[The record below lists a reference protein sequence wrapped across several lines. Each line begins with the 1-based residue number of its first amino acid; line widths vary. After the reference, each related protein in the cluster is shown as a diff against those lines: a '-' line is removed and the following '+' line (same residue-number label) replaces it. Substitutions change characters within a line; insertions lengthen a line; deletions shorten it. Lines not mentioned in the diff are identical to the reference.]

1 MSTTGASDLLLAPEE
16 VAFDVERFDWVDDG
30 RLEVVGR
37 WSGVRGLR
45 FVRPVLTVPVA
56 GRRRRIV
63 ALLEH
68 KPWVASD
75 GDQWVAAFPWQGHR
89 EAVGPAQLAV
99 GPSLVVELPAPGPRQ
114 SPVPREPSPADLAAQ
129 RAYETET
136 RAARESEAAQALLR
150 RERED
155 HERRRR
161 ELEAGLEALRA
172 DVAAAGAVA
181 DGVRLERAGARARL
195 DDALADNDRL
205 RATHADAEA
214 ETARLRA
221 THADAEAETARLR
234 AAHADAEAETARLR
248 AAHADAEAETARL
261 RAHADAEAATHRLRA
276 AHGAAA
282 EQLSDAVAEND
293 RLREKRGAAAEP
305 LRDELARPLEAAPEP
320 APRPA
325 GTGAADGRRTVKILD
340 GPQRMPEV
348 KPLLVQAQPLKRNA
362 AAVWGRRIAAIV
374 LLLVALVALFI
385 LLH

>member
-75 GDQWVAAFPWQGHR
+75 GEQWVAAFPWQGHR

-172 DVAAAGAVA
+172 DVAAARAVA
-181 DGVRLERAGARARL
+181 DEVRLELAGAGARL

-205 RATHADAEA
+205 RAA
-214 ETARLRA
+214 
-221 THADAEAETARLR
+221 HADAEAETARLR

>member
-16 VAFDVERFDWVDDG
+16 VTFEVERFDWVDG
-30 RLEVVGR
+30 ARLEVLGR

-75 GDQWVAAFPWQGHR
+75 GDRWVAAFPWEGHR

-99 GPSLVVELPAPGPRQ
+99 GPSLVVDLPAPGPRQ
-114 SPVPREPSPADLAAQ
+114 APLARAPSPAELAAR
-129 RAYETET
+129 RAHEAET

-161 ELEAGLEALRA
+161 ELEAELEAVRE
-172 DVAAAGAVA
+172 DVAAARAVA
-181 DGVRLERAGARARL
+181 DELRLELAGARARL
-195 DDALADNDRL
+195 DDALAAND
-205 RATHADAEA
+205 
-214 ETARLRA
+214 
-221 THADAEAETARLR
+221 RLR
-234 AAHADAEAETARLR
+234 AAHADAAAETGRLR
-248 AAHADAEAETARL
+248 EAHA
-261 RAHADAEAATHRLRA
+261 
-276 AHGAAA
+276 GAAA
-282 EQLSDAVAEND
+282 EAD
-293 RLREKRGAAAEP
+293 RLRQARADAAAEAER
-305 LRDELARPLEAAPEP
+305 LREAAPPAPAPPPEAPP
-320 APRPA
+320 APRAP

-348 KPLLVQAQPLKRNA
+348 KPLLMQAEPLKRNP
-362 AAVWGRRIAAIV
+362 AAVWARRA
-374 LLLVALVALFI
+374 
-385 LLH
+385 